1 MTEKKRVSHLNT
13 LTPVGLNPTER
24 GLSSGGKAEKSFEV
38 LQEVV
43 EGTKKNNPRISASSD
58 SQVNQLRTYPGMP
71 HPHFIEDDDRC
82 ICGRLLEE
90 NYWKDVEDNCYVHMT
105 QGY

>member
-24 GLSSGGKAEKSFEV
+24 GLSSGGNEV

-58 SQVNQLRTYPGMP
+58 NQVNQLRTYPGMP

-82 ICGRLLEE
+82 ICGRLLSE
-90 NYWKDVEDNCYVHMT
+90 NYWKNVDDNCYVHMT

>member
-1 MTEKKRVSHLNT
+1 MTEKKRVSHLNYT
-13 LTPVGLNPTER
+13 LAGSSSNEQALD
-24 GLSSGGKAEKSFEV
+24 SGGNEV

-58 SQVNQLRTYPGMP
+58 SQVNQLQTYPGMP

-82 ICGRLLEE
+82 ICGRLLSE
-90 NYWKDVEDNCYVHMT
+90 NYWKNVDDNCYVHMT

>member
-58 SQVNQLRTYPGMP
+58 SQVNKLQTYPG
-71 HPHFIEDDDRC
+71 IEDDDRC

>member
-1 MTEKKRVSHLNT
+1 MTEKKRVSHLNYT
-13 LTPVGLNPTER
+13 LAGSSSNEQALN
-24 GLSSGGKAEKSFEV
+24 SGGKEI

-43 EGTKKNNPRISASSD
+43 ESANKNNPRISASEVN
-58 SQVNQLRTYPGMP
+58 QVNQLRTYPGKS

-82 ICGRLLEE
+82 ICGRLLSE
-90 NYWKDVEDNCYVHMT
+90 NYWKNVDDNCYVHMT

>member
-13 LTPVGLNPTER
+13 LTPVGLNPTKR
-24 GLSSGGKAEKSFEV
+24 GLPSGGKEI
-38 LQEVV
+38 LQEV
-43 EGTKKNNPRISASSD
+43 EESADKNNPHISASEV
-58 SQVNQLRTYPGMP
+58 SQVNHMRTYPGKS

-82 ICGRLLEE
+82 ICGRLLSE
-90 NYWKDVEDNCYVHMT
+90 NYWKNVDDNCYVHMT

>member
-1 MTEKKRVSHLNT
+1 MTQKKRVSHLNT
-13 LTPVGLNPTER
+13 LTPVGLNPTDR
-24 GLSSGGKAEKSFEV
+24 GLSSGGNEV

-71 HPHFIEDDDRC
+71 HPHFIEDEDTC
-82 ICGRLLEE
+82 ICGRSLSE
-90 NYWKDVEDNCYVHMT
+90 NYWKDVDDNCYVHMT

>member
-1 MTEKKRVSHLNT
+1 MTEKKRVSHLNYT
-13 LTPVGLNPTER
+13 LAGSSSNEQALD
-24 GLSSGGKAEKSFEV
+24 SGGKEI

-43 EGTKKNNPRISASSD
+43 ESANKNNPRISASEVN
-58 SQVNQLRTYPGMP
+58 QVNQLRTYPGKS

-82 ICGRLLEE
+82 ICGRLLSE
-90 NYWKDVEDNCYVHMT
+90 NYWKNVDENCYVHMT

>member
-13 LTPVGLNPTER
+13 LPPVGLNPTDR
-24 GLSSGGKAEKSFEV
+24 DLSSGGNEI
-38 LQEVV
+38 LQEV
-43 EGTKKNNPRISASSD
+43 EESTNKNNPRISASQV
-58 SQVNQLRTYPGMP
+58 SQVNQLRTYPGKS

-82 ICGRLLEE
+82 LCGRLLSD
-90 NYWKDVEDNCYVHMT
+90 NYWKDDEDNCYVHMT

>member
-1 MTEKKRVSHLNT
+1 MTEKKRVSHLNYT
-13 LTPVGLNPTER
+13 LAGSSSNEQALN
-24 GLSSGGKAEKSFEV
+24 SGGNEL

-58 SQVNQLRTYPGMP
+58 SQVNQLQAYPGKS
-71 HPHFIEDDDRC
+71 HPHFIEDNDTC
-82 ICGRLLEE
+82 LCGRKLSE
-90 NYWKDVEDNCYVHMT
+90 NYFKNVEDNCYVHMT